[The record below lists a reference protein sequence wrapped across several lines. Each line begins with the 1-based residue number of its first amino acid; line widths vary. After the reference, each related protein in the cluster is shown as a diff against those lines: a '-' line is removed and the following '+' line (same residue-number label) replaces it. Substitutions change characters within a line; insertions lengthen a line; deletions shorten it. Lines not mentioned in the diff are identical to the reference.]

1 MLRGMAAPATR
12 RPNNRGF
19 IRRDFS
25 RKLLKVDEMAEDEG
39 MTGSGEPIGNGE
51 DTLPQVGLISQYVK
65 DLSFENPNAPAVYQ
79 WQGQPQIDVQF
90 NIGAQQ
96 LNEELHEVALKVE
109 IAARADGKTAFQVEL
124 VYAGLF
130 ALRNIPPE
138 QLQPFMLA
146 EAPRLLFPFAR
157 RIVAD
162 AVRDGG
168 FPPLMLDPID
178 FAALYMQRAAQMESQ
193 GTGMPAGEITGQA

>member
-1 MLRGMAAPATR
+1 
-12 RPNNRGF
+12 
-19 IRRDFS
+19 
-25 RKLLKVDEMAEDEG
+25 MAEDEG
-39 MTGSGEPIGNGE
+39 MFGDFQGGAGHLGNGA
-51 DTLPQVGLISQYVK
+51 DDAPQVGLLSQYVK

-79 WQGQPQIDVQF
+79 WQTQPQIDVQF

-96 LNEELHEVALKVE
+96 LNEEVHEVALKVE
-109 IAARADGKTAFQVEL
+109 IGAKADGKTAFQVEL

-130 ALRNIPPE
+130 ALKNIPPE
-138 QLQPFMLA
+138 QIQPFMLA

-157 RIVAD
+157 RVIAD

-178 FAALYMQRAAQMESQ
+178 FGSLYMQRAAQVESE
-193 GTGMPAGEITGQA
+193 GSGFPAGEITGQA

>member
-1 MLRGMAAPATR
+1 
-12 RPNNRGF
+12 
-19 IRRDFS
+19 
-25 RKLLKVDEMAEDEG
+25 MAEDEG
-39 MTGSGEPIGNGE
+39 VLNLGTTGNGADE
-51 DTLPQVGLISQYVK
+51 EPQVGLLSQYIK

-79 WQGQPQIDVQF
+79 WQSQPQIDVQF
-90 NIGAQQ
+90 NIGSQQ
-96 LNEELHEVALKVE
+96 LNEEIYEVAVKIE
-109 IAARADGKTAFQVEL
+109 ISARAEGQAAFQVEL

-130 ALRNIPPE
+130 ALRNIPAE
-138 QLQPFMLA
+138 QLQPFLLA

-157 RIVAD
+157 RVIAD

-178 FAALYMQRAAQMESQ
+178 FGALYMQRQAQMQSE

>member
-1 MLRGMAAPATR
+1 
-12 RPNNRGF
+12 
-19 IRRDFS
+19 
-25 RKLLKVDEMAEDEG
+25 MAEDEG
-39 MTGSGEPIGNGE
+39 MTGLGEPIGNGE
-51 DTLPQVGLISQYVK
+51 DNQPQVGLISQYVK

-79 WQGQPQIDVQF
+79 WQTQPQIDVQF

-96 LNEELHEVALKVE
+96 LNDELHEVALKVE
-109 IAARADGKTAFQVEL
+109 IAANGDGKTAFQVEL

-130 ALRNIPPE
+130 AIKNVPAE

-178 FAALYMQRAAQMESQ
+178 FASLYMQRAAQAQSE